1 MPTDPAEA
9 IAVHRFSVI
18 AEATNPR
25 LSPAERGPLVRELA
39 SRAHLLPDG
48 TARTYSRCT
57 LDRWIRAWKVKGLE
71 GLRPGTRSDAG
82 TVRRHAELVAEAA
95 ALRRESPARSSA
107 QIAAILFARHGIT
120 VSERTIRDWLAAR
133 GLTRQALQSER
144 ASYGRFEASRPN
156 EIWVGDVLV
165 GPFVPHP
172 RVAGSVR
179 ARLFL
184 FLDDFSRLI
193 LHGVW
198 VTHENAR
205 AGQHVLRAAIARRG
219 IPEVCYLDN
228 GAPFSAAVLAR
239 SCAVLG
245 IRLVH
250 SRPYRP
256 QGRGKVE
263 RLFRF
268 IRERFLVEVEATG
281 VATLAELNDK
291 FAAWAE
297 SVANARVHSE
307 TNQTPIARFLSQG
320 PPAAADPALMA
331 EAFRWSALR
340 VVSKTATVSLAGN
353 RYAVDPALVGRRVE
367 CRYDP
372 EDLSRLD
379 VFFEARPAGAGVPFI
394 VGRHVHPAVPQA
406 EQAQPSPTGVDY
418 LGMILAAE
426 EAAAKDGIAYRDLN
440 DTKDSGTQDNDTDDE
455 EAS

>member
-1 MPTDPAEA
+1 MASDPAEA
-9 IAVHRFSVI
+9 IALHRFSVI

-25 LSPAERGPLVRELA
+25 LSPAERGRAVRDLA
-39 SRAHLLPDG
+39 RRVHAGPDG
-48 TARTYSRCT
+48 TSRTYSRAT
-57 LDRWIRAWKVKGLE
+57 LDRWVRSWRAKGLA
-71 GLRPGTRSDAG
+71 GLRPAVRSDVG
-82 TVRRHAELVAEAA
+82 VVRRHPGLASEAA
-95 ALRRESPARSSA
+95 ALRREAPARSAA
-107 QIAAILFARHGIT
+107 QIAAILFARHRVA
-120 VSERTIRDWLAAR
+120 VSERTIRDWLASR
-133 GLTRQALQSER
+133 GLTRKALQSER

-172 RVAGSVR
+172 RVAGSIR

-184 FLDDFSRLI
+184 FLDDYSRLI

-219 IPEVCYLDN
+219 IPQIVYLDN
-228 GAPFSAAVLAR
+228 GAPFSAGVLVR

-256 QGRGKVE
+256 EGRGKVE

-281 VATLAELNDK
+281 VASLEELNDK

-297 SVANARVHSE
+297 AVGNTRVHSE
-307 TNQTPIARFLSQG
+307 THETPITRFLSQG

-353 RYAVDPALVGRRVE
+353 RYGVDAALVGRRVE

-372 EDLSRLD
+372 EDLSRID
-379 VFFEARPAGAGVPFI
+379 IFFEGAPAGVGVPFVI
-394 VGRHVHPAVPQA
+394 GRHVHPAVPQA
-406 EQAQPSPTGVDY
+406 DQPPAPATGVDY
-418 LGMILAAE
+418 LGMVLAAE
-426 EAAAKDGIAYRDLN
+426 EAAAKDGISYRDL
-440 DTKDSGTQDNDTDDE
+440 SADTDQGTDEEGSE

>member
-1 MPTDPAEA
+1 MAPDPAEA
-9 IAVHRFSVI
+9 VALHRFSVI

-25 LSPAERGPLVRELA
+25 LSPAERGHLVRDLA

-48 TARTYSRCT
+48 SVRTYSRGT
-57 LDRWIRAWKVKGLE
+57 LDRWVRAWRATGLA
-71 GLRPGTRSDAG
+71 GLRPATRSDAG
-82 TVRRHAELVAEAA
+82 TVRRHQELVAQAA

-107 QIAAILFARHGIT
+107 QIAAILFARHGVA
-120 VSERTIRDWLAAR
+120 VSERTIRDWLAVR

-172 RVAGSVR
+172 RVAGSIR

-184 FLDDFSRLI
+184 FLDDYSRLI

-219 IPEVCYLDN
+219 IPEVIYLDN
-228 GAPFSAAVLAR
+228 GAPFSAGVLAR

-268 IRERFLVEVEATG
+268 IRERFLVEIEATG
-281 VATLAELNDK
+281 VASLAELNDK

-297 SVANARVHSE
+297 SVANTRVHTE
-307 TNQTPIARFLSQG
+307 TRETPIARFLSKG

-379 VFFEARPAGAGVPFI
+379 VFLEGRPAGAGVPFVI
-394 VGRHVHPAVPQA
+394 GRHVHPAVPQA
-406 EQAQPSPTGVDY
+406 EQAPPTPTGVDY

-426 EAAAKDGIAYRDLN
+426 EAAARDGIAYRELADPGHN
-440 DTKDSGTQDNDTDDE
+440 DANDE
-455 EAS
+455 EDAS

>member
-1 MPTDPAEA
+1 MPPDPAEA
-9 IAVHRFSVI
+9 IALHRFSVI

-25 LSPAERGPLVRELA
+25 LSPAERGHLVRDLA
-39 SRAHLLPDG
+39 NRVHVLPDG
-48 TARTYSRCT
+48 SARTYTRCT
-57 LDRWIRAWKVKGLE
+57 LDRWIRAWRTKGLA
-71 GLRPGTRSDAG
+71 GLRPATRSDAG
-82 TVRRHAELVAEAA
+82 LVRRHAQLVAEAA

-107 QIAAILFARHGIT
+107 QIAAILFARHGVA
-120 VSERTIRDWLAAR
+120 VSERTIRDWLQAR
-133 GLTRQALQSER
+133 GLTRTALQSER

-172 RVAGSVR
+172 RVAGSIR

-219 IPEVCYLDN
+219 IPEIVYLDN

-268 IRERFLVEVEATG
+268 IRERFLVEIEAAG
-281 VATLAELNDK
+281 VATLQELNDK

-297 SVANARVHSE
+297 SVGNTRVHAE
-307 TNQTPIARFLSQG
+307 THETPIARFLSQG
-320 PPAAADPALMA
+320 PPPAADPALMA

-340 VVSKTATVSLAGN
+340 VVSKTATISLAGN

-379 VFFEARPAGAGVPFI
+379 IFFEGRPAGAGVPFVI
-394 VGRHVHPAVPQA
+394 GRHVHPAVPQA
-406 EQAQPSPTGVDY
+406 EQTPPPPTGVDY

-426 EAAAKDGIAYRDLN
+426 EAAAKDGITYRDLSDSEN
-440 DTKDSGTQDNDTDDE
+440 DDDTDEE

>member
-1 MPTDPAEA
+1 MAPDPAEV
-9 IAVHRFSVI
+9 IALHRFSVI

-25 LSPAERGPLVRELA
+25 LNPAERGLLVRDLA
-39 SRAHLLPDG
+39 SRVHLMPDG
-48 TARTYSRCT
+48 SARTYTRCT
-57 LDRWIRAWKVKGLE
+57 LDRWIRAWRARGLA
-71 GLRPGTRSDAG
+71 GLRPAARSDAG
-82 TVRRHAELVAEAA
+82 VVRRHQELVAEAA

-107 QIAAILFARHGIT
+107 QIAAILFARHGVA
-120 VSERTIRDWLAAR
+120 VSERTIRDWLQSR

-144 ASYGRFEASRPN
+144 ASYGRFEACRPN

-172 RVAGSVR
+172 RVAGSIR

-198 VTHENAR
+198 VAHENAR
-205 AGQHVLRAAIARRG
+205 AGQHVLRGAIARRG
-219 IPEVCYLDN
+219 IPEVVYLDN

-250 SRPYRP
+250 SKPYRP

-268 IRERFLVEVEATG
+268 IRERFLVEIEATG
-281 VATLAELNDK
+281 VASLEELNDR

-297 SVANARVHSE
+297 SVGNTRVHSE
-307 TNQTPIARFLSQG
+307 THETPIARFLSQG
-320 PPAAADPALMA
+320 PPAGADPALMA

-379 VFFEARPAGAGVPFI
+379 VFFEGRPAGAGVPFV

-406 EQAQPSPTGVDY
+406 EQAPPQPTGVDY

-426 EAAAKDGIAYRDLN
+426 EAAARDGIAYRDLSDPETN
-440 DTKDSGTQDNDTDDE
+440 KE

>member
-1 MPTDPAEA
+1 MPPDPAEA
-9 IAVHRFSVI
+9 IALHRFSVI

-25 LSPAERGPLVRELA
+25 LSPAERGHLVRDLA
-39 SRAHLLPDG
+39 GRVHLLPDG
-48 TARTYSRCT
+48 SARTYSRGT
-57 LDRWIRAWKVKGLE
+57 LDRWIRAWRAKGLA
-71 GLRPGTRSDAG
+71 GLRPATRSDAG
-82 TVRRHAELVAEAA
+82 AVRRHAELVAEAA

-107 QIAAILFARHGIT
+107 QITAILFARHGVA
-120 VSERTIRDWLAAR
+120 VSERTIRDWLQTR

-144 ASYGRFEASRPN
+144 ASYGRFEATRPN

-172 RVAGSVR
+172 RAAGSIR

-184 FLDDFSRLI
+184 FLDDYSRLI

-219 IPEVCYLDN
+219 IPEVVYLDN
-228 GAPFSAAVLAR
+228 GAPFAAGVLAR

-268 IRERFLVEVEATG
+268 IRERFLVEIEASG
-281 VATLAELNDK
+281 VSSLEELNDK
-291 FAAWAE
+291 FSAWAE
-297 SVANARVHSE
+297 GVANTRVHTE
-307 TNQTPIARFLSQG
+307 TKETPIARFLSKG

-340 VVSKTATVSLAGN
+340 MVSKTATVSLAGN
-353 RYAVDPALVGRRVE
+353 RYGVDPALVGRRVE

-372 EDLSRLD
+372 ENLSRID
-379 VFFEARPAGAGVPFI
+379 IFFEGRPAGVGVPFVI
-394 VGRHVHPAVPQA
+394 GRHVHPAVPQA
-406 EQAQPSPTGVDY
+406 DQASPPATGVDY
-418 LGMILAAE
+418 LGMILAAG
-426 EAAAKDGIAYRDLN
+426 EAAAKDGIAYRDLSA
-440 DTKDSGTQDNDTDDE
+440 DDDQPSDDE
-455 EAS
+455 GTGEAS

>member
-1 MPTDPAEA
+1 MPTDPGEA
-9 IAVHRFSVI
+9 VALHRFSVI

-25 LSPAERGPLVRELA
+25 LSPAERGRLVRELA
-39 SRAHLLPDG
+39 SRVHLLPDG
-48 TARTYSRCT
+48 SARTYSRPT
-57 LDRWIRAWKVKGLE
+57 LDRWIRSWRAEGLA
-71 GLRPGTRSDAG
+71 GLRPGVRSDAG
-82 TVRRHAELVAEAA
+82 VVRRHPELAAEAA
-95 ALRRESPARSSA
+95 ALRRESPARSAA
-107 QIAAILFARHGIT
+107 QIAAILFARHRVA

-165 GPFVPHP
+165 GPHVPHP
-172 RVAGSVR
+172 RVAGSIR

-219 IPEVCYLDN
+219 IPEVVYLDN
-228 GAPFSAAVLAR
+228 GAPFAAAVLAR

-268 IRERFLVEVEATG
+268 IRERFLVEIEATG
-281 VATLAELNDK
+281 VSSLAELNDK

-297 SVANARVHSE
+297 GVANTRVHSE
-307 TNQTPIARFLSQG
+307 THETPIARFLSQG
-320 PPAAADPALMA
+320 PPGAADPALMT

-340 VVSKTATVSLAGN
+340 VVSKTASISLAGN

-372 EDLSRLD
+372 ENLSRLD
-379 VFFEARPAGAGVPFI
+379 IFSEGRPAGAGVPFV

-406 EQAQPSPTGVDY
+406 AQPPVSPTGVDY

-426 EAAAKDGIAYRDLN
+426 EAAAKDAIAYRDLAAG
-440 DTKDSGTQDNDTDDE
+440 DHDGDHGGAGVE
-455 EAS
+455 GEAS

>member
-1 MPTDPAEA
+1 MAPDPAEA
-9 IAVHRFSVI
+9 IALHRFSVI

-25 LSPAERGPLVRELA
+25 LSPTERGHLVRDLA

-48 TARTYSRCT
+48 SARTYSRGT
-57 LDRWIRAWKVKGLE
+57 LDRWVRAWRATGLA
-71 GLRPGTRSDAG
+71 GLRPATRSDAG
-82 TVRRHAELVAEAA
+82 TVRRHQELVAQAA

-107 QIAAILFARHGIT
+107 QIAAILFARHGVA
-120 VSERTIRDWLAAR
+120 VSERTIRDWLAVQ

-172 RVAGSVR
+172 RVAGSIR

-184 FLDDFSRLI
+184 FLDDYSRLI

-219 IPEVCYLDN
+219 IPEVVYLDN
-228 GAPFSAAVLAR
+228 GAPFSAGVLAR

-268 IRERFLVEVEATG
+268 IRERFLVEIEATG
-281 VATLAELNDK
+281 VASLAELNDK

-297 SVANARVHSE
+297 SVANTRVHTE
-307 TNQTPIARFLSQG
+307 TRETPIARFLSQG
-320 PPAAADPALMA
+320 PPAAADPVLIA

-379 VFFEARPAGAGVPFI
+379 VFLEGRPAGAGVPFVI
-394 VGRHVHPAVPQA
+394 GRHVHPAVPQA
-406 EQAQPSPTGVDY
+406 EHAPPTPTGVDY

-426 EAAAKDGIAYRDLN
+426 EAAARDGIAYRELADPGHN
-440 DTKDSGTQDNDTDDE
+440 DANDE
-455 EAS
+455 EDAS

>member
-1 MPTDPAEA
+1 MAPDPAEA
-9 IAVHRFSVI
+9 IALHRFSVI

-25 LSPAERGPLVRELA
+25 LSPAERGHLVRDLA

-48 TARTYSRCT
+48 SVRTYGRGT
-57 LDRWIRAWKVKGLE
+57 LDRWIRAWRAKGLT
-71 GLRPGTRSDAG
+71 GLRPATRSDAG
-82 TVRRHAELVAEAA
+82 TVRRHHELVAEAA

-107 QIAAILFARHGIT
+107 QIAAILFARHGIA
-120 VSERTIRDWLAAR
+120 VSERTIRDWLQAR

-172 RVAGSVR
+172 RVSGSIR

-184 FLDDFSRLI
+184 FLDDYSRLI

-219 IPEVCYLDN
+219 IPEVVYLDN

-250 SRPYRP
+250 SKPYRP

-268 IRERFLVEVEATG
+268 IRERFLVEIEATG
-281 VATLAELNDK
+281 VSSLAELNDK

-297 SVANARVHSE
+297 SVANTRVHTE
-307 TNQTPIARFLSQG
+307 THETPIARFLSQG

-340 VVSKTATVSLAGN
+340 VVSKTASVSLAGN

-379 VFFEARPAGAGVPFI
+379 IFFEGRPAGAGVPFVI
-394 VGRHVHPAVPQA
+394 GRHVHPAVPQA
-406 EQAQPSPTGVDY
+406 EQAPPPPTGVDY

-426 EAAAKDGIAYRDLN
+426 EAAARDGIAYRELSDAN
-440 DTKDSGTQDNDTDDE
+440 DTNDDE
-455 EAS
+455 EETS

>member
-1 MPTDPAEA
+1 MAPDPAEV
-9 IAVHRFSVI
+9 IALHRFSVI

-25 LSPAERGPLVRELA
+25 LSKAERGLLVRELA
-39 SRAHLLPDG
+39 SRAHLLADG
-48 TARTYSRCT
+48 SARTYTRCT
-57 LDRWIRAWKVKGLE
+57 LDRWIRAWRAKGLA

-82 TVRRHAELVAEAA
+82 TVRRHQDLVAEAA

-107 QIAAILFARHGIT
+107 QIAAILFARHGVA
-120 VSERTIRDWLAAR
+120 VSERTIRDWLQAR

-144 ASYGRFEASRPN
+144 AAYGRFEAARPN

-172 RVAGSVR
+172 RVAGSIR

-184 FLDDFSRLI
+184 FLDDYSRLI

-219 IPEVCYLDN
+219 IPQIVYLDN
-228 GAPFSAAVLAR
+228 GAPFSAAMLAR

-268 IRERFLVEVEATG
+268 IRERFLLEIEATG
-281 VATLAELNDK
+281 VANLEELNDK
-291 FAAWAE
+291 FAAWVE
-297 SVANARVHSE
+297 SVANNRVHSE
-307 TNQTPIARFLSQG
+307 TQEVPIARFLSQG

-340 VVSKTATVSLAGN
+340 VVSKTATISLAGN

-372 EDLSRLD
+372 ENLSRLD
-379 VFFEARPAGAGVPFI
+379 VFFEGRPAGSGVPFVI
-394 VGRHVHPAVPQA
+394 GRHVHPAVPQA
-406 EQAQPSPTGVDY
+406 EQAPPTPTGVDY

-426 EAAAKDGIAYRDLN
+426 EAATKDGIAYRDLSEDHDGN
-440 DTKDSGTQDNDTDDE
+440 DE
-455 EAS
+455 EDAS

>member
-9 IAVHRFSVI
+9 IALHRFSVI

-25 LSPAERGPLVRELA
+25 LSPAERGALVRELA
-39 SRAHLLPDG
+39 SRAHLLADG
-48 TARTYSRCT
+48 SARTYSRGT
-57 LDRWIRAWKVKGLE
+57 LDRWIRAWRAHGLE
-71 GLRPGTRSDAG
+71 GLRPARRSDAG
-82 TVRRHAELVAEAA
+82 VVRRHASLAAEAA
-95 ALRRESPARSSA
+95 ALRRESPSRSSG
-107 QIAAILFARHGIT
+107 QIAAILLARHGVT
-120 VSERTIRDWLAAR
+120 VAERTIRDWLAAR
-133 GLTRQALQSER
+133 GLTRQALQPQQ
-144 ASYGRFEASRPN
+144 AVFGRFEASRPN
-156 EIWVGDVLV
+156 EVWVGDVLV

-172 RVAGSVR
+172 RVAGSIR

-184 FLDDFSRLI
+184 FLDDYSRLI
-193 LHGVW
+193 AHAVW

-219 IPEVCYLDN
+219 VPEVVYLDN
-228 GAPFSAAVLAR
+228 GAPFSAGVLAR

-268 IRERFLVEVEATG
+268 VRERFLVEIEATG
-281 VATLAELNDK
+281 VASLDELNDK

-297 SVANARVHSE
+297 SVANTRVHAE
-307 TNQTPIARFLSQG
+307 TNEAPIARFLSQG
-320 PPAAADPALMA
+320 PPAAADPALLA

-340 VVSKTATVSLAGN
+340 VVSRTATVSLAGN
-353 RYAVDPALVGRRVE
+353 RYAVDPALVGRRIE

-379 VFFEARPAGAGVPFI
+379 VFFEGRPAGAGVPF
-394 VGRHVHPAVPQA
+394 VVARHVHPAVPQA
-406 EQAQPSPTGVDY
+406 EQPPPVPTGIDY

-426 EAAAKDGIAYRDLN
+426 EAAAKEGIAYRELGGHDA
-440 DTKDSGTQDNDTDDE
+440 GGIGE
-455 EAS
+455 EETS